1 MSDSK
6 PPHDGLTVS
15 RFIRLL
21 LVGLGIVT
29 AFGTYLI
36 YG

>member
-6 PPHDGLTVS
+6 PPYDGLTVA

-21 LVGLGIVT
+21 LVGVGIVS
-29 AFGTYLI
+29 AYGTYLL